1 MSDRLISLRTEN
13 ETDGRVFS
21 IDNPVLLRIVQIQ
34 IHLAGIRVI
43 EPAELKVDEDQASEP
58 SMKQKQVDTKPL
70 VPDPKTL
77 LARDEGEFAS
87 KFEREF
93 LQMLDKRIF
102 QFTLGVFVLQVQE
115 LGN

>member
-58 SMKQKQVDTKPL
+58 SKKQKQVDTKPL